1 MGVMLFY
8 GQNGDKGYHHDV
20 TSGYL
25 TTNLMSYG
33 SWASEAEYSG
43 NTFHNFISNTT
54 KCGNRQT
61 LLRRNPDSSD
71 YIPVQKFYNTIFD
84 NVSDEAMVW
93 LEDPDP
99 HWANAADCAGFPCTA
114 PNNVVMTFEGT
125 SFTGSKQPT
134 FREKEFQIVSDT
146 ARVSETFK
154 DCEFTEQWNAWQCQQ
169 DNLGVLV
176 AIGDDGDAYD
186 RSVVPVYFTNEES
199 GYTNKV
205 NYMMDNTW
213 DGFYASQMH
222 KSMFPTMVQ
231 TDRNYTVE
239 YSGTPFGNMRYKLW
253 SKEGAFKVKVLYWN
267 AGSY

>member
-1 MGVMLFY
+1 
-8 GQNGDKGYHHDV
+8 
-20 TSGYL
+20 
-25 TTNLMSYG
+25 
-33 SWASEAEYSG
+33 
-43 NTFHNFISNTT
+43 
-54 KCGNRQT
+54 
-61 LLRRNPDSSD
+61 
-71 YIPVQKFYNTIFD
+71 
-84 NVSDEAMVW
+84 
-93 LEDPDP
+93 
-99 HWANAADCAGFPCTA
+99 
-114 PNNVVMTFEGT
+114 
-125 SFTGSKQPT
+125 
-134 FREKEFQIVSDT
+134 VSDT

-169 DNLGVLV
+169 ENLGVLV

-213 DGFYASQMH
+213 DGFYASQKH

-267 AGSY
+267 AGSYKVLVDGKEVEANAFDRNTGIAKPVSGLRGCGENRFVGGTTNYLEFWITPLCTVQVKPVDSIPSNVRMDWTMDEFYSAGGTTSFADRVSAALGIHASQIKIVAVYKGSVVVDYLVTVDPESTESASD